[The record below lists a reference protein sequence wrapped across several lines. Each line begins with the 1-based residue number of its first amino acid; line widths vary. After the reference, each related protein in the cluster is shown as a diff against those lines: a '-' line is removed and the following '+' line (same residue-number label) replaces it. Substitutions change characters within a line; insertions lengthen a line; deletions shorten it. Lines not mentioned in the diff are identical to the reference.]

1 MGCIVTRGAG
11 HEVGVVGEV
20 KGSERERERETHAPV
35 PKKVVF
41 TIQLV
46 APLAFHSHRRDDW
59 SSFSGHVVRA
69 SSSHVVLM
77 SYSKSRQSDQYLY
90 LPWWEPLPS

>member
-41 TIQLV
+41 TIQSV
-46 APLAFHSHRRDDW
+46 APLAFHSHSREDW
-59 SSFSGHVVRA
+59 ASFSGHVVR
-69 SSSHVVLM
+69 SSSAHVVWM
-77 SYSKSRQSDQYLY
+77 SVSKSLQSGQYLY
-90 LPWWEPLPS
+90 LP